1 MPLLSLSRVD
11 FDYGRE
17 ALLRDVT
24 LDLEPGEKV
33 ALVGVNGSGKSTLLQ
48 LIAGTL
54 APDKGERHLARRARV
69 VTLPQETAAEGDGT
83 LLAWVKSAHEVEIIA
98 HQIEALHK
106 RIEDGATLGEDEL
119 AEYGELQHRFEAL
132 GGYKHQSQVEATLH
146 GLGFANADFD
156 KPIKVLSGGERRRAA
171 LAATLLQHG
180 EVVLLDEPT
189 NHLDLD
195 ALEWLQEFVRA
206 SDSAMLI
213 VSHDRYFLDH
223 VVTAVWHLSSTRLTR
238 WPGNYSQFDA
248 LRDSVMEQQEKQ
260 FERQQGEIRR
270 TEDFIRRNIA
280 GQKTKMAKSRR
291 KMLEKMDRIE
301 RPREDRTRFRLRLP
315 TARRGGNIVLDAKG
329 ITRRFGQRTLFE
341 NLEIQLAKG
350 DKVGIVGPNGA
361 GKSTL
366 LRILAGRAQPD
377 AGSVRLGS
385 DIDLGYFD
393 QELDIAGDA
402 PTLLEEIWRMDR
414 KQSEESVRACLGA
427 FGFGADFIERPV
439 RVLSGG
445 QRNRLGLLKLML
457 TQRNFLVL
465 DEPTNHLDLDSV
477 AVLEDALRAFDGT
490 LLLVSHDRQL
500 LSRAVNKLLIVA
512 GGHWRLF
519 HGGYEEYVQ
528 SLGGAPLWDQI
539 AAFEADRA
547 AKQAQL
553 EAKLKATAA
562 KGGGAGGGHGARAKA
577 AGGAVGDNGNG
588 DTGTAAAPS
597 KNALAKLRKQIE
609 AVESEIATLEV
620 DVEELELQ
628 LAQAHDMR
636 PEDIEQASRRHAA
649 AKSSLR
655 EHYATW
661 DALSQDL
668 ETKQRALRKAVK

>member
-1 MPLLSLSRVD
+1 MPLLSLSHVD

-17 ALLRDVT
+17 SLLRDVT
-24 LDLEPGEKV
+24 LDLEPGEKA

-54 APDKGERHLARRARV
+54 APDKGERHLTRRARV

-83 LLAWVKSAHEVEIIA
+83 LLEWVKSAHEVEIIA
-98 HQIEALHK
+98 REIEVLH
-106 RIEDGATLGEDEL
+106 RRLDDGEVLDADEL
-119 AEYGELQHRFEAL
+119 ERYGALQHRFETL
-132 GGYKHQSQVEATLH
+132 GGYKHQSQVESTLH
-146 GLGFANADFD
+146 GLGFAGGDFD
-156 KPIKVLSGGERRRAA
+156 KPIRVLSGGERRRAA

-180 EVVLLDEPT
+180 ELVLLDEPT

-223 VVTAVWHLSSTRLTR
+223 VVTGVWHLANSRGTY
-238 WPGNYSQFDA
+238 WPGNYSQFA
-248 LRDSVMEQQEKQ
+248 AAFGGAVEQQEKQ
-260 FERQQGEIRR
+260 WERQQDEIRR

-280 GQKTKMAKSRR
+280 GQKTKQAKSRR
-291 KMLEKMDRIE
+291 KMLDRMERVERLRDEK
-301 RPREDRTRFRLRLP
+301 TRFRLRLH
-315 TARRGGNIVLDAKG
+315 TARRGGNIVLDAKELSQ
-329 ITRRFGQRTLFE
+329 RFGARTLFE
-341 NLEIQLAKG
+341 RLDLQLVKG

-366 LRILAGRAQPD
+366 LRILAGRTPAQTG
-377 AGSVRLGS
+377 AVRLGS

-414 KQSEESVRACLGA
+414 RQSEESVRACLGA
-427 FGFGADFIERPV
+427 FGFGADYIERPV

-457 TQRNFLVL
+457 MQRNFLVL

-477 AVLEDALRAFDGT
+477 AVLEDALREFDGT
-490 LLLVSHDRQL
+490 LLMVSHDRQL
-500 LSRAVNKLLIVA
+500 LSRAVSKLLIVA

-528 SLGGAPLWDQI
+528 SLGGAPLWGEI
-539 AAFEADRA
+539 AAFEAERA
-547 AKQAQL
+547 AKQVAL
-553 EAKLKATAA
+553 EARLASANRVAA
-562 KGGGAGGGHGARAKA
+562 VAGADAGGAGD
-577 AGGAVGDNGNG
+577 GGA
-588 DTGTAAAPS
+588 AAAPS
-597 KNALAKLRKQIE
+597 KNALAKLRKQIDALE
-609 AVESEIATLEV
+609 TEIATLEV
-620 DVEELELQ
+620 DLEELEHQ
-628 LAQAHDMR
+628 LARAHALR
-636 PEDIEQASRRHAA
+636 PEEIATASRRHADTQGT
-649 AKSSLR
+649 LR
-655 EHYATW
+655 ERYAAW
-661 DALSQDL
+661 DALTEDL
-668 ETKQRALRKAVK
+668 EAKQVAARRGGK